1 MRKALLILAACA
13 EFAFRI
19 PEKMRPSQ
27 WLCENVEIPPITGS
41 LEPGPLDTSRVAP
54 MEGLYDLLHQRHV
67 HFLTFAKSARVGG
80 TLFAI
85 CNLLWGIENDPGPML
100 WVDPSRSSARQ
111 LFRRELEPFFLACK
125 PVKRQAILDK
135 EHWTASQCF
144 FRGGSF
150 LRLAGAGSPNELG
163 GYQAKWVVINEGD
176 KVHHTTKGE
185 APAHDLAIVRS
196 KQFRRTRKIIENS
209 TPTDEHGP
217 TWTRFN
223 KGSQHFCYL
232 PCPHCTAKARKKL
245 GKKTRNQKPETP
257 ATPEPG
263 RSVASYE
270 AGLAGWQRL
279 TFSPTVDEREVPFDV
294 DLHPLPKGELRL
306 EKTGQFRFD
315 HCRIVENREI
325 EPGKFE
331 PTPIGWDYEQI
342 AADTW
347 YECAHCAGRIDHT
360 ALNWMLPRYRW
371 VAHNPKAPR
380 DHVSAHFW
388 AAYSPFE
395 HWGDI
400 AKKFV
405 LAGHNPGALHDVYN
419 NDFGLPFR
427 LVPTEVQEQDIT
439 RLQQASP
446 HYIRRTIPLRPELL
460 TMTVDVQEQTG
471 DAPFWWTVWAWG
483 IHWDQPGWPT
493 WCALVEYGSAVSWD
507 EIEEI
512 SGITPMASPRS
523 PISDLRS
530 PAPADRYHTWQW
542 RDPATGKLEAFSIFA
557 GLVDSG
563 DQAQS
568 DANVYDFCRRNGHI
582 FSPSKGGGRNQ
593 LFGQTIRLSTLEK
606 DTPSQIQLVWY
617 RSDYFAQRVYRQIIK
632 DRKIPR
638 YLPRDLDADFID
650 QVTDER
656 TVWKKGKLIWEA
668 AKKRNHLGDC
678 WKMNEVLDGTV
689 EEEFDKL
696 RVERMQ
702 AEEVAAVPTKSPAA
716 PEPPQRHNQH
726 RRQ

>member
-1 MRKALLILAACA
+1 MRKAFAILAACA
-13 EFAFRI
+13 AFAFRI
-19 PEKMRPSQ
+19 PEKMRPCQ

-111 LFRRELEPFFLACK
+111 LFRRELEPFILACK
-125 PVKRQAILDK
+125 PVKQQAILDK

-144 FRGGSF
+144 FRGGSY

-163 GYQAKWVVINEGD
+163 GYQAKYAVINEGD

-185 APAHDLAIVRS
+185 APAHELAIVRS

-217 TWTRFN
+217 TWTRFL
-223 KGSQHFCYL
+223 KGSQHYCYL
-232 PCPHCTAKARKKL
+232 PCPHCSEKLAKKQRKVAKKRKL
-245 GKKTRNQKPETP
+245 SASDKPII
-257 ATPEPG
+257 PEPG
-263 RSVASYE
+263 RSIQSYE
-270 AGLAGWQRL
+270 PHLAGWQRL
-279 TFSPTVDEREVPFDV
+279 TFSPTVDEKEVPFAP
-294 DLHPLPKGELRL
+294 DLTPLPKGELRV
-306 EKTGQFRFD
+306 EKTGQFRFE
-315 HCRIVENREI
+315 HSRIVENREV

-331 PTPIGWDYEQI
+331 PTPIGWDYEAI
-342 AADTW
+342 AAETW
-347 YECAHCAGRIDHT
+347 YECAHCGGRIEHT
-360 ALNWMLPRYRW
+360 DLNWMLPRYRW

-380 DHVSAHFW
+380 DHVSGHFW

-400 AKKFV
+400 AKKFI

-446 HYIRRTIPLRPELL
+446 NYLRRQIPFRPELL
-460 TMTVDVQEQTG
+460 TMTVDVQDQTG
-471 DAPFWWTVWAWG
+471 DSPFWWSVWAWG

-493 WCALVEYGSAVSWD
+493 WCALVDYGSAVAWD
-507 EIEEI
+507 ELEEI
-512 SGITPMASPRS
+512 AGIA
-523 PISDLRS
+523 PISKRKPDE
-530 PAPADRYHTWQW
+530 PDRFHAWQY
-542 RDPATGKLEAFSIFA
+542 RDPTTGQLESFSIFC

-568 DANVYDFCRRNGHI
+568 DANVYDFCRRNGDL

-593 LFGQTIRLSTLEK
+593 LFGQTIRISLLEK
-606 DTPSQIQLVWY
+606 DTPNQIKLIWY
-617 RSDYFAQRVYRQIIK
+617 RSDFFAQKVYRQIIK
-632 DRKIPR
+632 DRKYPR
-638 YLPRDLDADFID
+638 FLPRDLDSDFID
-650 QVTDER
+650 QVTDEH
-656 TVWKKGKLIWEA
+656 TEWKKDKLVWVA
-668 AKKRNHLGDC
+668 RKKRNHLGDC
-678 WKMNEVLDGTV
+678 WKMNEVLEGTV
-689 EEEFDKL
+689 EEVFDRFRL
-696 RVERMQ
+696 ERMQ
-702 AEEVAAVPTKSPAA
+702 AEEAAEAAAATAPASSNPHSQTA
-716 PEPPQRHNQH
+716 ASRSRHQ
-726 RRQ
+726 